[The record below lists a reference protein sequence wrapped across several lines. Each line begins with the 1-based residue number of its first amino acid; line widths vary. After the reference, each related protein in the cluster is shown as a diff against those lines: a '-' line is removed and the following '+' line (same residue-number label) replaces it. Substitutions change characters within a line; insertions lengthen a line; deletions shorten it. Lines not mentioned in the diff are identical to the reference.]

1 VFRGRYEHSMDAKG
15 RTAVPARYRDAL
27 SAGGDDKLVLTT
39 ALDSCVVAYP
49 MREWLAFEEKLARK
63 SSFDR
68 NVAMLRRIYVSGA
81 VECELDKHGRV
92 LVPVSLRKH
101 AGLDK
106 DVLWAGM
113 GRYAEL
119 WARDRFDGICGDF
132 MADEASRAAL
142 LDRLAELEL

>member
-1 VFRGRYEHSMDAKG
+1 
-15 RTAVPARYRDAL
+15 VPARYRDAL

-101 AGLDK
+101 AELDK